1 MRQCRVA
8 RSTAATNGQAG
19 RLGKNVINKSLLKQK
34 SVKTV
39 VRKLLHEVV
48 KLSGNRL
55 LLLKNIGVSCF
66 QESAWD
72 CPECN
77 FLNYRRNMAC
87 FHCDCKRPPDD
98 FMDNKME
105 ERRQGLNMR
114 MEKIAKR
121 PEVSNAWNF
130 DFDDDDESDGA
141 DVAAFEYADSPTKG
155 EDSALVSQA
164 HAENFGEHEY
174 DFNKSRTVRS
184 AHERGHSYL
193 DRNRSGVE

>member
-1 MRQCRVA
+1 MPR
-8 RSTAATNGQAG
+8 GQ
-19 RLGKNVINKSLLKQK
+19 RD
-34 SVKTV
+34 
-39 VRKLLHEVV
+39 
-48 KLSGNRL
+48 
-55 LLLKNIGVSCF
+55 SCF
-66 QESAWD
+66 QESAWE

-77 FLNYRRNMAC
+77 FLNYRRNIWAC

-141 DVAAFEYADSPTKG
+141 GVAAFEYADSPTKG
-155 EDSALVSQA
+155 ENSALVSQA

-174 DFNKSRTVRS
+174 DFNKSPIVRS

-193 DRNRSGVE
+193 DSNRSGVE